1 MPFAL
6 PPLAHVG
13 IVVADLE
20 RAAAD
25 YERRWG
31 ATTENVTDMALDD
44 ARLHGTPAATSARY
58 GFISTGASQIELI
71 QPIGVFGIPS
81 PYAEF
86 LESNGGDG
94 VHHLAYIVDGID
106 TFLEHLRKVGET
118 VNVTFTTS
126 FTFPELA
133 SGRFA
138 DLDGLMHGPA
148 IELIEIAPVSSQLSS
163 ATPRHE
169 EEKNHVH

>member
-1 MPFAL
+1 MPFTL

-31 ATTENVTDMALDD
+31 VTTEQVQDLALDD
-44 ARLHGTPAATSARY
+44 ARLHGKPAGASARF

-71 QPIGVFGIPS
+71 QPLSAPS
-81 PYAEF
+81 PYTEF
-86 LESNGGDG
+86 LTANGGDG

-106 TFLEHLRKVGET
+106 PFLEHLREVGET
-118 VNVTFTTS
+118 VDVGFTTS
-126 FTFPELA
+126 FTYPGIG
-133 SGRFA
+133 SGRWVYI
-138 DLDGLMHGPA
+138 DGLMHGPL
-148 IELIEIAPVSSQLSS
+148 IELI
-163 ATPRHE
+163 
-169 EEKNHVH
+169 

>member
-31 ATTENVTDMALDD
+31 VTTEPVQDMDLAD
-44 ARLHGTPAATSARY
+44 ARLHGQQARTSARY

-71 QPIGVFGIPS
+71 QPLAAPS
-81 PYAEF
+81 PYTEF
-86 LESNGGDG
+86 LEANGGDG

-106 TFLEHLRKVGET
+106 PFLEHLQEVGET
-118 VNVTFTTS
+118 VEVGFTTS
-126 FTFPELA
+126 FTFPGLG
-133 SGRFA
+133 SGRFTYI
-138 DLDGLMHGPA
+138 DGVMHGPVV
-148 IELIEIAPVSSQLSS
+148 ELIELTAS
-163 ATPRHE
+163 
-169 EEKNHVH
+169 

>member
-1 MPFAL
+1 MSFAL
-6 PPLAHVG
+6 PPLHHVG

-31 ATTENVTDMALDD
+31 VTTEHVQNVLLDD
-44 ARLHGTPAATSARY
+44 AQLHGAPAVTSARY

-86 LESNGGDG
+86 LESYGGDG

-138 DLDGLMHGPA
+138 YLDGLMHGPA
-148 IELIEIAPVSSQLSS
+148 IELIEMSAVPSQ
-163 ATPRHE
+163 
-169 EEKNHVH
+169 

>member
-1 MPFAL
+1 MPFTL

-31 ATTENVTDMALDD
+31 VTTEQVQDLALDD
-44 ARLHGTPAATSARY
+44 ARLHGKQAGTSARY

-71 QPIGVFGIPS
+71 QPLSAPS
-81 PYAEF
+81 PYTEF
-86 LESNGGDG
+86 LTANGGDG

-106 TFLEHLRKVGET
+106 PFLEHLREVGET
-118 VNVTFTTS
+118 VDVGFTTS
-126 FTFPELA
+126 FTYPGIG
-133 SGRFA
+133 SGRFVYI
-138 DLDGLMHGPA
+138 DGIMHGPV
-148 IELIEIAPVSSQLSS
+148 IELIEMTAVSS
-163 ATPRHE
+163 
-169 EEKNHVH
+169 

>member
-13 IVVADLE
+13 TPVADLE

-31 ATTENVTDMALDD
+31 VTTEQVQDLALDD
-44 ARLHGTPAATSARY
+44 ARLHGKQAAASARY

-71 QPIGVFGIPS
+71 QPLTAPS
-81 PYAEF
+81 PYTEF
-86 LESNGGDG
+86 LKANGGDG

-106 TFLEHLRKVGET
+106 PFLEHLREVGDT
-118 VNVTFTTS
+118 VDVDFTTS
-126 FTFPELA
+126 FTYPGIG
-133 SGRFA
+133 SGRFVYI
-138 DLDGLMHGPA
+138 DGLMHGPLT
-148 IELIEIAPVSSQLSS
+148 ELIEITAVFS
-163 ATPRHE
+163 
-169 EEKNHVH
+169 

>member
-71 QPIGVFGIPS
+71 QPLGDPS
-81 PYAEF
+81 PYTEF
-86 LESNGGDG
+86 LKTNGGDG
-94 VHHLAYIVDGID
+94 VHHLAYIVDDID
-106 TFLEHLRKVGET
+106 PFLEHLREAGET
-118 VNVTFTTS
+118 VDVGFTTS
-126 FTFPELA
+126 FTFPGLG
-133 SGRFA
+133 SGRFTYI
-138 DLDGLMHGPA
+138 DGLMHGPA
-148 IELIEIAPVSSQLSS
+148 IELIEIAPVSSQSS
-163 ATPRHE
+163 FATSQDE
-169 EEKNHVH
+169 QEKNHVH

>member
-1 MPFAL
+1 MPFSL

-31 ATTENVTDMALDD
+31 VATEPVADLALDD
-44 ARLHGTPAATSARY
+44 ALLHGKQAATSARY

-71 QPIGVFGIPS
+71 QPLGAPS
-81 PYAEF
+81 PYTEF
-86 LESNGGDG
+86 LEANGGDG
-94 VHHLAYIVDGID
+94 VHHLAYFVDGID
-106 TFLEHLRKVGET
+106 PFLKHLREAGET
-118 VNVTFTTS
+118 VDVGFTTS
-126 FTFPELA
+126 FTFRGIG

-138 DLDGLMHGPA
+138 YIDGLMHGPVV
-148 IELIEIAPVSSQLSS
+148 ELIEITSASS
-163 ATPRHE
+163 AA
-169 EEKNHVH
+169 

>member
-31 ATTENVTDMALDD
+31 VTTEQVQDLALDD
-44 ARLHGTPAATSARY
+44 ARLHGKQAGTSARY

-71 QPIGVFGIPS
+71 QPLAAPS
-81 PYAEF
+81 PYTEF
-86 LESNGGDG
+86 LEANGGDG

-106 TFLEHLRKVGET
+106 PFLEHLREAGET
-118 VNVTFTTS
+118 ADVGFTTS
-126 FTFPELA
+126 FTFPGIG
-133 SGRFA
+133 SGRFVY
-138 DLDGLMHGPA
+138 LDGIMHGPV
-148 IELIEIAPVSSQLSS
+148 IELIEMTAVSS
-163 ATPRHE
+163 
-169 EEKNHVH
+169 

>member
-1 MPFAL
+1 MSFAL

-31 ATTENVTDMALDD
+31 VTTEQVQDLALDD
-44 ARLHGTPAATSARY
+44 ARLHGKQAGTSARY

-71 QPIGVFGIPS
+71 QPLAAPS
-81 PYAEF
+81 PYTEF
-86 LESNGGDG
+86 LEVNGGDG

-106 TFLEHLRKVGET
+106 PFLEHLREAGET
-118 VNVTFTTS
+118 VDIGFTTS
-126 FTFPELA
+126 FTFPGLGG
-133 SGRFA
+133 GRFA
-138 DLDGLMHGPA
+138 YLDGLMHGPV
-148 IELIEIAPVSSQLSS
+148 IELIEMTAVSS
-163 ATPRHE
+163 
-169 EEKNHVH
+169 

>member
-1 MPFAL
+1 MSFTL
-6 PPLAHVG
+6 PPLHHVG

-25 YERRWG
+25 YERRWDV
-31 ATTENVTDMALDD
+31 TTEDVQNVLLDD
-44 ARLHGTPAATSARY
+44 AQLHGAPAVTSARY
-58 GFISTGASQIELI
+58 GFSSTGTPQIELI

-86 LESNGGDG
+86 LESHGGDG
-94 VHHLAYIVDGID
+94 VDHLAYIVDGID

-118 VNVTFTTS
+118 VNVTFTAS

-133 SGRFA
+133 RCRFTY
-138 DLDGLMHGPA
+138 LDGLMHGPA
-148 IELIEIAPVSSQLSS
+148 IELIEMSAVPSQ
-163 ATPRHE
+163 
-169 EEKNHVH
+169 

>member
-31 ATTENVTDMALDD
+31 VTTEQVQDLALDD
-44 ARLHGTPAATSARY
+44 ARLHGKQAGASARY

-71 QPIGVFGIPS
+71 QPLSAPLAVYRVPDGQWRRRRPS
-81 PYAEF
+81 PRLHRRWHRPVPGAPAGGRRNCRRRFHDIVHLSGNRQRSLHLYRRPHARPPHRADRDDRRF
-86 LESNGGDG
+86 LL
-94 VHHLAYIVDGID
+94 VL
-106 TFLEHLRKVGET
+106 
-118 VNVTFTTS
+118 
-126 FTFPELA
+126 
-133 SGRFA
+133 
-138 DLDGLMHGPA
+138 
-148 IELIEIAPVSSQLSS
+148 QQ
-163 ATPRHE
+163 
-169 EEKNHVH
+169 

>member
-31 ATTENVTDMALDD
+31 VTTEQVQDLALDD
-44 ARLHGTPAATSARY
+44 ARLHGKPAGTSARY

-71 QPIGVFGIPS
+71 QPLTAPS

-86 LESNGGDG
+86 LKANGGDG

-106 TFLEHLRKVGET
+106 PFLEHLREVGET
-118 VNVTFTTS
+118 VDVDFTTS
-126 FTFPELA
+126 FTYPGIG
-133 SGRFA
+133 SGRFVYI
-138 DLDGLMHGPA
+138 DGLMHGPL
-148 IELIEIAPVSSQLSS
+148 IELIEMTAVFS
-163 ATPRHE
+163 
-169 EEKNHVH
+169 